1 MRKQKVQRGLE
12 GRTSKIAEGAPQS
25 WNQRFSSPELGAGC
39 CDYKARSLGLTEVV
53 LAKGVSWAVLLKDP
67 SPALPL
73 PGHRSVD
80 GRRCPVEEHGGKAGQ
95 AYSQPEGLLASTP
108 HKWPLCSLFVGL
120 QGSEKTT

>member
-12 GRTSKIAEGAPQS
+12 GSTSKIAEGAPQS

-67 SPALPL
+67 RVLPCHFLDTEVSMADDAL
-73 PGHRSVD
+73 
-80 GRRCPVEEHGGKAGQ
+80 
-95 AYSQPEGLLASTP
+95 
-108 HKWPLCSLFVGL
+108 
-120 QGSEKTT
+120 